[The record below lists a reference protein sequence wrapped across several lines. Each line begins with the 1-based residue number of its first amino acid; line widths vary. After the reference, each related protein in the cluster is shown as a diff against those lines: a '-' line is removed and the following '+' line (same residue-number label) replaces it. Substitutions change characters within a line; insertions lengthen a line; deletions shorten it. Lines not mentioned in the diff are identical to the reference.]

1 MTEHDEKMIAW
12 FTTMADQLD
21 PDKSDTG
28 NAQGIMLLTCDM
40 DDKEV
45 PNCASSILGP
55 ASLAAKLVLNAMN
68 TIPEFRQAM
77 MNQIL
82 YETVQ
87 LACEQRQGKEG
98 VH

>member
-1 MTEHDEKMIAW
+1 MTEHDEKMTKW
-12 FTTMADQLD
+12 FSTMADQMD

-28 NAQGIMLLTCDM
+28 NAQGILLLTCDM
-40 DDKEV
+40 DEYGV

-68 TIPEFRQAM
+68 VIPDFRQAM
-77 MNQIL
+77 LDQIL
-82 YETVQ
+82 YEVVQ
-87 LACEQRQGKEG
+87 LAHERRQEKEE